1 MAEELLANI
10 GEIKII
16 RVTTTGPSSYSS
28 GGFTVRVSSA
38 KEIKAVL
45 VATNDGSYKVDEGKI
60 TKSANEITVPV
71 LYYDYDAGADGVAIE
86 AADTTD
92 LSGVNF
98 EFIVLAV

>member
-10 GEIKII
+10 GELKII
-16 RVTTTGPSSYSS
+16 KVTTTGPSSYSS

-45 VATNDGSYKVDEGKI
+45 TATNDGGYKVDEGKI
-60 TKSANEITVPV
+60 SIDANEMTVPV
-71 LYYDYDAGADGVAIE
+71 LYYDYDATADGVAIE
-86 AADTTD
+86 PSSGD

-98 EFIVLAV
+98 TFILLAV